1 MSTDGARMSNV
12 NGVQMSI
19 DGVWITD
26 GVRMIKDEYGQCTD
40 QFGWCMDVIYCGKY
54 GVFRQKFTVLVKCER
69 DQISSGSKWER
80 EVFPG

>member
-26 GVRMIKDEYGQCTD
+26 GVRMIKDEYG
-40 QFGWCMDVIYCGKY
+40 
-54 GVFRQKFTVLVKCER
+54 
-69 DQISSGSKWER
+69 
-80 EVFPG
+80 